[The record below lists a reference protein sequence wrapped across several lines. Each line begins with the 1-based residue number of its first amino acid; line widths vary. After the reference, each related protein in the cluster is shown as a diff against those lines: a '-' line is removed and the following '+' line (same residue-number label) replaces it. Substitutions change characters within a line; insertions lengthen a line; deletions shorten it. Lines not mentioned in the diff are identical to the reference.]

1 LGAAVSAPAAP
12 TIKLENLTLGYEGRI
27 VVEALEG
34 VIAPGDLLA
43 LCGPNGGGKSTILK
57 AIAGLLAPLSG
68 SVRIERGSAGEIAY
82 LPQGA
87 DIDLSF
93 PIRVGEFV
101 SLGALRRRGL
111 FAGSNAEERA
121 RVVSALEAVGLSG
134 LERRPLGALSGGQL
148 QRALFARLIVEDR
161 DVILLDEPFGAI
173 DRSTTEDLLALVAR
187 WHEQG
192 RTVIAALHEFDL
204 VRRAFPNTLLVA
216 GRPIFFGDTRQA
228 LSEET
233 LAAAEAA
240 ARRREIA
247 CGVQGAHNAL

>member
-1 LGAAVSAPAAP
+1 MSAPAAP
-12 TIKLENLTLGYEGRI
+12 AITLENLTLGYEGRV
-27 VVEALEG
+27 VVEALDG
-34 VIAPGDLLA
+34 LIAPGELLA

-57 AIAGLLAPLSG
+57 AIAGLLKPLSG
-68 SVRIERGSAGEIAY
+68 RVRIDGGSAGEIAY

-111 FAGSNAEERA
+111 FAGSSAEERA
-121 RVVSALEAVGLSG
+121 RVAAALEAVGLLG
-134 LERRPLGALSGGQL
+134 LEQRPIGALSGGQL

-173 DRSTTEDLLALVAR
+173 DRATTEDLLALVKR

-204 VRRAFPNTLLVA
+204 VRRAFPSTLLVA

-228 LSEET
+228 LAEET
-233 LAAAEAA
+233 LAAAESA
-240 ARRREIA
+240 ARRRENPQEPRA
-247 CGVQGAHNAL
+247 ASNAL

>member
-1 LGAAVSAPAAP
+1 LGAAVSAPSAP
-12 TIKLENLTLGYEGRI
+12 KITLENLTLGYEGRV
-27 VVEALEG
+27 VVEALGG
-34 VIAPGDLLA
+34 VIAPGELLA

-57 AIAGLLAPLSG
+57 ALAGLLKPLSG
-68 SVRIERGSAGEIAY
+68 TVRIERGSAGEIAY

-87 DIDLSF
+87 DIDVSL
-93 PIRVGEFV
+93 PVRVGEFV

-111 FAGSNAEERA
+111 FAGSSAKERA
-121 RVVSALEAVGLSG
+121 RVASALEAVGLSG
-134 LERRPLGALSGGQL
+134 LERRPIGALSGGQL

-173 DRSTTEDLLALVAR
+173 DRVTTEDLLALVKR

-204 VRRAFPNTLLVA
+204 VRRAFPLTLLVA
-216 GRPIFFGDTRQA
+216 GRPIFFGETRQA
-228 LSEET
+228 LSEDT

-240 ARRREIA
+240 ARRREDLRDTRA
-247 CGVQGAHNAL
+247 ASNAL

>member
-1 LGAAVSAPAAP
+1 VSAPSAP
-12 TIKLENLTLGYEGRI
+12 TITFEHLTLGYEGR
-27 VVEALEG
+27 VVVDALDG
-34 VIAPGDLLA
+34 VFAPGELLA

-57 AIAGLLAPLSG
+57 ALAGLLKPLSG
-68 SVRIERGSAGEIAY
+68 RVRIEGGAAAEIAY

-111 FAGSNAEERA
+111 FSGVDAEERA
-121 RVVSALEAVGLSG
+121 RAASALAAVGLSG
-134 LERRPLGALSGGQL
+134 LERRPIGALSGGQL

-161 DVILLDEPFGAI
+161 NVILLDEPFGAI
-173 DRSTTEDLLALVAR
+173 DRATTEDLLALVKR

-204 VRRAFPNTLLVA
+204 VRRAFPTTLLVA
-216 GRPIFFGDTRQA
+216 GRPIFLGETRLA
-228 LSEET
+228 LAEET
-233 LAAAEAA
+233 LAQAEAA
-240 ARRREIA
+240 ARRREDLRDRRA
-247 CGVQGAHNAL
+247 ASNAS

>member
-1 LGAAVSAPAAP
+1 MSAPSAP
-12 TIKLENLTLGYEGRI
+12 KITLENLTLGYEGR
-27 VVEALEG
+27 VVVQALDG
-34 VIAPGDLLA
+34 VIAPGELLA

-57 AIAGLLAPLSG
+57 AIAGLLRPHSG
-68 SVRIERGSAGEIAY
+68 RVRIEGGSAGEIAY

-111 FAGSNAEERA
+111 FAGVDAKERA
-121 RVVSALEAVGLSG
+121 RVASALEAVGLSG

-173 DRSTTEDLLALVAR
+173 DRATTEDLLALVKR

-204 VRRAFPNTLLVA
+204 VRRAFPLTLLVA
-216 GRPIFFGDTRQA
+216 GRPIFFGETRQA
-228 LSEET
+228 LAEET

-240 ARRREIA
+240 ARRREELRDRRA
-247 CGVQGAHNAL
+247 ALDDL

>member
-1 LGAAVSAPAAP
+1 MSAPSAP
-12 TIKLENLTLGYEGRI
+12 RITLENLTLGYEGRV
-27 VVEALEG
+27 VVEALDG
-34 VIAPGDLLA
+34 VIAPGELLA

-68 SVRIERGSAGEIAY
+68 RVRIEGGSAGEIAY

-87 DIDLSF
+87 DIDLSL
-93 PIRVGEFV
+93 PVRVGEFV
-101 SLGALRRRGL
+101 SLGALRRRGI
-111 FAGSNAEERA
+111 FAGVDAEERA
-121 RVVSALEAVGLSG
+121 RVAAALEAVGLCG
-134 LERRPLGALSGGQL
+134 LERRPIGVLSGGQL

-173 DRSTTEDLLALVAR
+173 DRATTEDLLALVKR

-216 GRPIFFGDTRQA
+216 GRPIFFGETRQA
-228 LSEET
+228 LAEDT
-233 LAAAEAA
+233 LAQAEAA
-240 ARRREIA
+240 AGRRENLRQTRA
-247 CGVQGAHNAL
+247 ALDDL